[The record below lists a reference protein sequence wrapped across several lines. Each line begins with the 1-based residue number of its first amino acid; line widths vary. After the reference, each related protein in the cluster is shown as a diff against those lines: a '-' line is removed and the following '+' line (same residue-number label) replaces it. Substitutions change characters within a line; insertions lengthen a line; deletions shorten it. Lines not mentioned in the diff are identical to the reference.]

1 MNRRR
6 LLQELTAVSPLL
18 WWSRVT
24 SYADPAS
31 CAEVVIDPCSF
42 RTAAD
47 PGAAAGAALR
57 SALATLPP
65 EGGSIRLLP
74 GTFQLEPDDRRFG
87 ATSVS
92 AGLWLPSHV

>member
-24 SYADPAS
+24 SRGDPVN

-42 RTAAD
+42 RTAAN
-47 PGAAAGAALR
+47 PGAAAGAAER
-57 SALATLPP
+57 PRTPGARPVARHLPLTGCAP
-65 EGGSIRLLP
+65 RP
-74 GTFQLEPDDRRFG
+74 
-87 ATSVS
+87 
-92 AGLWLPSHV
+92 